1 MKKGLRFA
9 LVSVPVL
16 SLASLIACGGET
28 PPPSP
33 PPPPPVPQV
42 TPPPAVVD
50 AGPPADAAV
59 AAATPALAQPQ
70 IVTARQGTIRALAVE
85 GRWTYWL
92 TQSGDVKRAPTSGGP
107 ALKVAS
113 FGLASLAVSNGMLY
127 IADFNDKKKS
137 CTLFRI
143 NPDLANKPE
152 SIGSQPG
159 TLCDIVADGKRVAWG
174 VQNGKKYN
182 VTIFEKG
189 DTKGKKLAPA
199 DASAG
204 DDLALGPDAVYFDD
218 GGQVIS
224 VPFDTKAK
232 AKTVGQ
238 VAAPQVIF
246 DLTYAGDR
254 LFMVV
259 QPSID
264 QFENESLVSMPAA
277 GGDPTVIVKQDS
289 LLGNFASDATNVYWS
304 ASGTK
309 ANDYKDGK
317 IVKLALAAGSTPVT
331 IAANQSEPHG
341 VAVDDENVYFSND
354 KGLASDAD
362 SDVLRLAK
370 Q

>member
-9 LVSVPVL
+9 LASLPVF
-16 SLASLIACGGET
+16 SLTALIACGGDT

-33 PPPPPVPQV
+33 PPPPA
-42 TPPPAVVD
+42 PPPIASVAPVASAPVD
-50 AGPPADAAV
+50 AGPTTSAA
-59 AAATPALAQPQ
+59 PALAQPQ
-70 IVTARQGTIRALAVE
+70 IVTARQGTIRALAVQ

-107 ALKVAS
+107 ALKVAT
-113 FGLASLAVSNGMLY
+113 FGLASLAVSNGMIY
-127 IADFNDKKKS
+127 VADYDAKKKT
-137 CTLFRI
+137 CTLYRI
-143 NPDLANKPE
+143 NPDLSNKPA
-152 SIGSQPG
+152 SIGSQAG
-159 TLCDIVADGKRVAWG
+159 TLCDIVADDKRVAWG
-174 VQNGKKYN
+174 VQSGKKYD
-182 VTIFEKG
+182 VTLFDKG

-199 DASAG
+199 DATAG

-218 GGQVIS
+218 GGQVIT
-224 VPFDTKAK
+224 VPFDAKGKAK
-232 AKTVGQ
+232 SIGQ
-238 VAAPQVIF
+238 VAAPQVVF

-259 QPSID
+259 QPAID
-264 QFENESLVSMPAA
+264 QFEGESLVSMPAA
-277 GGDPTVIVKQDS
+277 GGDQAVIVKSDS
-289 LLGNFASDATNVYWS
+289 LMGNFASDAQNVYWS

-317 IVKLALAAGSTPVT
+317 IMKLALAAGSTPAV
-331 IAANQSEPHG
+331 IAVNQSEPHG

-370 Q
+370 